1 MKKIFLCIALSFA
14 LLFGLSMNAHAT
26 LVLSG
31 DGGITHDLTSG
42 TYDNRQFFQNVLQG
56 GSSVVVLEEVGWGGT
71 ALYDSNIHDY
81 YNSLGGVSS
90 TLFSGAI
97 TSGLLSGVDLFV
109 AVTPD
114 DAFTAD
120 ELMALNDFY
129 TGGGSIFFLGERTE
143 WDATSNLYI
152 NDALTYLGSGMSI
165 VYDSSFGA
173 GYDLATG
180 SQIASD
186 LLTTGVLT
194 FQYASSNQVNGG
206 AYLFYGPNSQ
216 PFISYEGTLPVPEP
230 ATMLLLGSGLV
241 GLLGLRRKLR
251 K

>member
-14 LLFGLSMNAHAT
+14 LLFGFSINSHAT

-31 DGGITHDLTSG
+31 DGSITNNLTSG
-42 TYDNRQFFQNVLQG
+42 TYDNQKFFQNVLQG
-56 GSSVVVLEEVGWGGT
+56 GSSVVVLDEVGWGGT
-71 ALYDSNIHDY
+71 ADYDLYINNY
-81 YNSLGGVSS
+81 YSSLGGVSS

-165 VYDSSFGA
+165 VYDSSFGV

-186 LLTTGVLT
+186 LLTTGVLE
-194 FQYASSNQVNGG
+194 FQYASPNQVNGG
-206 AYLFYGPNSQ
+206 TYLFYGPDSQ

-230 ATMLLLGSGLV
+230 ATMLLLGSGLI
-241 GLLGLRRKLR
+241 GLALFRKKSR